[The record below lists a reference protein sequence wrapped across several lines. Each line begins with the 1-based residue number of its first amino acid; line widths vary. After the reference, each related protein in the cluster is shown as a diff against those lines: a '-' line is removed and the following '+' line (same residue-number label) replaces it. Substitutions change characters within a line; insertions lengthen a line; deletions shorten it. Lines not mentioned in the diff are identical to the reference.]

1 MSYLHKRSIRDIDLS
16 GKRVIVRVDFNVPQK
31 NSVINDD
38 TRIRAAL
45 PTINYLLEHNA
56 AVILMSHLG
65 RPKGRPNRL
74 YTLRPVAMRLQELLG
89 REVTFI
95 PESTGQLVN
104 QAVAEMHPGDVILL
118 ENLRFQK
125 EEEKNT
131 PLFSAALA
139 SLADIYVNDAF
150 GTAHRAHSSTVGITK
165 YLPSVAG
172 FLIDKELQQLGKL
185 ISDPERPFVAVVGG
199 AKISDKIYVIENLL
213 TKVDKILIGG
223 GMANTFLKAAGHEM
237 QGSLVEW
244 ESLEMADKFLQT
256 PIAQE
261 KMVLPVDLV
270 AAEKFAA
277 DAEFKAVGLDSIPE
291 NWTALDIGPQTIQRY
306 GEEIVKARTIFWN
319 GPLGVFE
326 MDNFAQGTLSMARY
340 IAASDAFSV
349 IGGGDSIAAVNKAGV
364 ADQISHICTGGG
376 AALEFL
382 EGKILPGVNALDD
395 KEE

>member
-1 MSYLHKRSIRDIDLS
+1 MSYLHKRSIRDIDLA

-45 PTINYLLEHNA
+45 PTIKYLLDHQA

-74 YTLRPVAMRLQELLG
+74 YTLRPVAIRLQELLQH
-89 REVTFI
+89 EVTFI
-95 PESTGQLVN
+95 PECVGQLVN
-104 QAVAEMHPGDVILL
+104 QAVADMRPGDVILL

-131 PLFSAALA
+131 PPFSAALA

-150 GTAHRAHSSTVGITK
+150 GTAHRAHSSTAGITK

-172 FLIDKELQQLGKL
+172 FLIHDELEQLGKL
-185 ISDPERPFVAVVGG
+185 ISEPERPFVAIVGG
-199 AKISDKIYVIENLL
+199 AKISDKIHVIENLL

-223 GMANTFLKAAGHEM
+223 GMANTFLAAAGHPM

-244 ESLEMADKFLQT
+244 ESLELAEKFLQT
-256 PIAQE
+256 PAAQE
-261 KMVLPVDLV
+261 RMMLPIDLV

-277 DAEFKAVGLDSIPE
+277 DAAFQAVDIDSIPE
-291 NWTALDIGPQTIQRY
+291 DWMALDIGPLTCQRY
-306 GEEIVKARTIFWN
+306 AEEIKKARTIFWN

-326 MDNFAQGTLSMARY
+326 MDNFAKGTLATANA
-340 IAASDAFSV
+340 IAESEAFSV
-349 IGGGDSIAAVNKAGV
+349 IGGGDSISAVNKAGV
-364 ADQISHICTGGG
+364 ADKISHICTGGG

-395 KEE
+395 KE

>member
-1 MSYLHKRSIRDIDLS
+1 MSYLHKRSIRDIELS
-16 GKRVIVRVDFNVPQK
+16 GKRVIVRVDFNVPHK
-31 NSVINDD
+31 NSVISDD

-45 PTINYLLEHNA
+45 PTIKYLLEQKA

-65 RPKGRPNRL
+65 RPKGKPNRL
-74 YTLRPVAMRLQELLG
+74 YTLRPVANRLAELLDHP
-89 REVTFI
+89 VTFI
-95 PESTGQLVN
+95 PECVGQLVN
-104 QAVAEMHPGDVILL
+104 QAVAEMRPGDVILL

-125 EEEKNT
+125 EEERNT
-131 PLFSAALA
+131 PPFSAALA
-139 SLADIYVNDAF
+139 SLADVYVNDAF
-150 GTAHRAHSSTVGITK
+150 GTAHRAHSSTVGITT

-172 FLIDKELQQLGKL
+172 FLIHEELQQLGKL
-185 ISDPERPFVAVVGG
+185 ISEPEHPFVAIVGG
-199 AKISDKIYVIENLL
+199 AKISDKIHVIENLL

-223 GMANTFLKAAGHEM
+223 GMANTFLAAAGHEM

-244 ESLEMADKFLQT
+244 ESLEVARSFLSS
-256 PIAQE
+256 PEAKE
-261 KMVLPVDLV
+261 RMVLPVDLV

-277 DAEFKAVGLDSIPE
+277 DAPFQAVDLDAIPE
-291 NWTALDIGPQTIQRY
+291 NWTALDIGPRTIQRY
-306 GEEIVKARTIFWN
+306 GEEIAKARTIFWN

-326 MDNFAQGTLSMARY
+326 MDNFAQGTLATARC
-340 IAASDAFSV
+340 IAASSAFSV

-395 KEE
+395 KE

>member
-1 MSYLHKRSIRDIDLS
+1 MSYLHKRSIRDIDLA

-45 PTINYLLEHNA
+45 PTIKYLLDHQA

-74 YTLRPVAMRLQELLG
+74 YTLRPVAIRLQELLQH
-89 REVTFI
+89 EVTFI
-95 PESTGQLVN
+95 PECVGQLVN
-104 QAVAEMHPGDVILL
+104 QAVADMRPGDVILL

-131 PLFSAALA
+131 PPFSAALA

-150 GTAHRAHSSTVGITK
+150 GTAHRAHSSTAGITK

-172 FLIDKELQQLGKL
+172 FLIHDELEQLGKL
-185 ISDPERPFVAVVGG
+185 ISEPERPFVAIVGG
-199 AKISDKIYVIENLL
+199 AKISDKIHVIENLL

-223 GMANTFLKAAGHEM
+223 GMANTFLAAAGHPM

-244 ESLEMADKFLQT
+244 ESLELAEKFLQT
-256 PIAQE
+256 PAAQE
-261 KMVLPVDLV
+261 RMMLPIDLV

-277 DAEFKAVGLDSIPE
+277 DAAFQAVDIDSIPE
-291 NWTALDIGPQTIQRY
+291 DWMALDIGPLTCQRY
-306 GEEIVKARTIFWN
+306 AEEIKKARTIFWN

-326 MDNFAQGTLSMARY
+326 MDNFAKGTLATANA
-340 IAASDAFSV
+340 IAESDAFSV
-349 IGGGDSIAAVNKAGV
+349 IGGGDSISAVNKAGV
-364 ADQISHICTGGG
+364 ADKISHICTGGG

-395 KEE
+395 KE